1 MKNTF
6 RKDKYRHRQKKYN
19 AIVGIVACNAN
30 AYPIPKQIKPNIQS
44 HIDVFFS
51 FLSVRNSFN
60 NRMIFIFHIRKA
72 LINDKRT
79 NTAIYAINVPPI
91 ALKSNMT
98 GSSLGSPNNILNTIK
113 KSFKRSCQARCQ
125 KY

>member
-1 MKNTF
+1 MKNTS

-19 AIVGIVACNAN
+19 ATFSTVACNAN

-98 GSSLGSPNNILNTIK
+98 GSSFGSPSNILNTIK
-113 KSFKRSCQARCQ
+113 KSFKRSCQAQCQ